1 MSYKRWSLSYT
12 RNIILSAIFVLTILA
27 MMLFMIT
34 AGLRCVDKNGCIR
47 EHCVTGGHYKRF
59 IQQYKPLLK

>member
-12 RNIILSAIFVLTILA
+12 RNFILTLIFVVTILV

-34 AGLRCVDKNGCIR
+34 AGLRCVDKDGCIR
-47 EHCVTGGHYKRF
+47 EHCATPTHYKRL
-59 IQQYKPLLK
+59 IAQYKPLLK